1 MLSSARPKSI
11 LLLGNDSKTERVF
24 HTKKKKKQP
33 YKLDSMNKDQ
43 IESLRIEDLKTW
55 VWHLPITLTE
65 TPEDYKYYFT
75 GCSELH
81 KHNYEAARS
90 LF

>member
-1 MLSSARPKSI
+1 
-11 LLLGNDSKTERVF
+11 
-24 HTKKKKKQP
+24 
-33 YKLDSMNKDQ
+33 MNKDQ

-55 VWHLPITLTE
+55 VWQLPITLTE

-81 KHNYEAARS
+81 KHNYEGAK
-90 LF
+90 LTF

>member
-1 MLSSARPKSI
+1 
-11 LLLGNDSKTERVF
+11 
-24 HTKKKKKQP
+24 
-33 YKLDSMNKDQ
+33 MNKDQ

-81 KHNYEAARS
+81 KHNYEAASS